1 MTWYVYILL
10 CDQQTYYVG
19 ITSDIDKRLSEHK
32 SGQSLFTK
40 KFADIKLVY
49 KEEFDSKE
57 NSSKREVQLKGWSH
71 AKKRAL
77 IERKILHLQNLAR
90 STEFVEV

>member
-10 CDQQTYYVG
+10 CDKQTFYVG
-19 ITSDIDKRLSEHK
+19 ITSDIDKRFHEHK

-49 KEEFDSKE
+49 KEEFDDKE
-57 NSSKREVQLKGWSH
+57 KASRREIQLKGWSH
-71 AKKRAL
+71 AKKKAL
-77 IERKILHLQNLAR
+77 IKGKILYLRNLAR
-90 STEFVEV
+90 STEFGEA